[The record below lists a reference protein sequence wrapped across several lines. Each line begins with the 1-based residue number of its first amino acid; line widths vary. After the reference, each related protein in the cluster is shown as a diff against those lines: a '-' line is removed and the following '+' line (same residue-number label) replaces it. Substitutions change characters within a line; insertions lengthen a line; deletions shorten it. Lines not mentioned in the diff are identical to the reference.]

1 MRLVGSIDQYNIDVI
16 GAAENRNNKINLDL
30 NSKIISELDLYN
42 WFHIKVGIGV
52 IQQCCHVPVLWPSA
66 ATLIVVSLCCA
77 WRGGVSP
84 EVVYV

>member
-42 WFHIKVGIGV
+42 WFHIKVGTGV
-52 IQQCCHVPVLWPSA
+52 IQQCCHVPVLWSST
-66 ATLIVVSLCCA
+66 ATLIVVSLCRA

-84 EVVYV
+84 EVV